1 MAIPLLEYAP
11 SSQNQRVVNYEIPG
25 DEQSRIYT
33 SENLLS
39 DGKKQELIWA
49 GYRQIF
55 NEQQILSSNRDKPL
69 ESQLKAGQI
78 TVRDFI
84 RGLVLSE
91 TFRRRN
97 YEPNSNYRF
106 VEMCIQRILGRNVY
120 SDREK
125 LAWSIVLATKGLAG
139 FIDDLF
145 NSPEYLDNFGDDI
158 VPYQRRRIL
167 PQRTEGELSFARMPR
182 YGADYRSK
190 LEALGYFAH
199 KAGDYYGQPYY
210 PPQQALLVGK
220 IITIGGA
227 ILLGLMTLAVALS
240 AWGLISL

>member
-1 MAIPLLEYAP
+1 MAIPLLDYSP
-11 SSQNQRVVNYEIPG
+11 SSQNQRVLSYEIPG
-25 DEQSRIYT
+25 DEQSWIYST
-33 SENLLS
+33 ENLLS
-39 DGKKQELIWA
+39 DGQFQELIWA
-49 GYRQIF
+49 AYRQVF
-55 NEQQILSSNRDKPL
+55 NEQQLLSSNRDKAL

-84 RGLVLSE
+84 RGLVLSD

-120 SDREK
+120 SDRET
-125 LAWSIVLATKGLAG
+125 LAWSIVLATKGLAE
-139 FIDDLF
+139 FVDQLL
-145 NSPEYLDNFGDDI
+145 NSEEYLNNFGDDI

-167 PQRTEGELSFARMPR
+167 PQRTVGELSFARMPR

-190 LEALGYFAH
+190 LEELGYFAH
-199 KAGDYYGQPYY
+199 KAGDYGQPYY
-210 PPQQALLVGK
+210 PPKQVLLFAK
-220 IITIGGA
+220 ILTIGGSIFLSLLALA
-227 ILLGLMTLAVALS
+227 IALS